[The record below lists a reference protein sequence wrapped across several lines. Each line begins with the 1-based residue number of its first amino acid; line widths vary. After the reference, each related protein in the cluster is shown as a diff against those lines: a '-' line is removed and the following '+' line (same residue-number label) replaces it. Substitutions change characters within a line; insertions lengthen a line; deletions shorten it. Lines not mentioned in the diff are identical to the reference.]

1 MGSEKQELSAQ
12 EYARI
17 IVDVISDLK
26 GEDIVLMDLR
36 DVTIISDF
44 FVICTADNERQLKAI
59 VDKITETLKNEH
71 KIKAWRVEG
80 KASGGWI
87 LIDYA
92 DVVVHVFSEEQRD
105 YYDLEGLWSE
115 AKVLLHMQ

>member
-59 VDKITETLKNEH
+59 VDKISETLK
-71 KIKAWRVEG
+71 KDYGIKAWRVEG

-87 LIDYA
+87 LIDYV

-105 YYDLEGLWSE
+105 YYDLEGLWSD
-115 AKVLLHMQ
+115 AKVLLRMQ

>member
-1 MGSEKQELSAQ
+1 MGQDKQELSAQ
-12 EYARI
+12 EYARF

-59 VDKITETLKNEH
+59 VNKITETMKNTH
-71 KIKAWRVEG
+71 DIKAWHAEG
-80 KASGGWI
+80 KPSGGWI
-87 LIDYA
+87 LVDYV
-92 DVVVHVFSEEQRD
+92 DIVIHVFSKEQRE
-105 YYDLEGLWSE
+105 YYDLEGLWSD
-115 AKVLLHMQ
+115 AKVLLRMQ